1 MKTIRLTPIISLS
14 IFSSLWLAVP
24 SAVQAKP
31 IERIVGSA
39 IVNWTRSEIQ
49 VTGTG
54 VLRPGMPQGAQ
65 RLMAQ
70 RAATVDAYRLLAE
83 AVQGVQVFA
92 ETTVQNYTTSNDLI
106 RIQVQAAVRGARP
119 VGSTR
124 YFSDGTVEV
133 DVKMPLFGHAS
144 VAEAIHFGTAVKEQ
158 FAYPFFSPERYLAY
172 QGYNIALKKPAQ
184 LAQNMMGYTGL
195 VIDASG
201 LAAEP
206 AMGPFIL
213 GAGKRLHPDASI
225 GIDPELIVKQG
236 PLHYVEALEEALED
250 KERIGNR
257 PLVIQAKAAVG
268 SPVHSNIL
276 LSESNALQILNA
288 NKEAQFLEALKVVL
302 VL

>member
-1 MKTIRLTPIISLS
+1 MKSLFLGVLTPL
-14 IFSSLWLAVP
+14 LLVVP
-24 SAVQAKP
+24 SVSQAKP
-31 IERIVGSA
+31 VERVVGSA
-39 IVNWTRSEIQ
+39 IVNWTRGEIQ

-54 VLRPGMPQGAQ
+54 VIRPGGAQGSQ

-70 RAATVDAYRLLAE
+70 RAAVVDAYRLLAE
-83 AVQGVQVFA
+83 AVQGVHVFA
-92 ETTVQNYTTSNDLI
+92 ETTVQNYRVSNELI

-119 VGSTR
+119 VGTTR
-124 YFSDGTVEV
+124 YLSDGTVEV
-133 DVKMPLFGHAS
+133 DVKMPIFGRAS
-144 VAEAIHFGTAVKEQ
+144 VAEAIQFGTAVTEQ

-172 QGYNIALKKPAQ
+172 QGYNLALKKPAQ
-184 LAQNMMGYTGL
+184 LTQNTDFYTGL
-195 VIDASG
+195 IIDASG

-236 PLHYVEALEEALED
+236 PLHYVEALKEALADED
-250 KERIGNR
+250 RIGTR

-276 LSESNALQILNA
+276 LSESHALQILNA
-288 NKEAQFLEALKVVL
+288 NKQSQFLESLKVVL